1 MYMTEV
7 KKNERYIP
15 TKNYIIAIG
24 VVIGILLIAWY
35 CFAWYKVYK
44 EDKISTS
51 YLIKNNVISNEITDL
66 NEIVDVFSEAPDEYF
81 VYVSY
86 TGDED
91 IFAMEKDLAKII
103 KKYSITDQFYYLNI
117 TNIKDNNDYIDEI
130 NRSLSLRDEKIIRVP
145 TIIYYKDGEVVKD
158 GIISRSDNK
167 MMTAA
172 DFQKL
177 LDANSVEK

>member
-1 MYMTEV
+1 MYMTEI

-15 TKNYIIAIG
+15 TKNYVIAIG
-24 VVIGILLIAWY
+24 VIVAILLIAWY

-44 EDKISTS
+44 EDKVSTS
-51 YLIKNNVISNEITDL
+51 YLVKNNIISNEINDL
-66 NEIVDVFSEAPDEYF
+66 NEIADVFSEVPDEYF

-86 TGDED
+86 TGEED
-91 IFAMEKDLAKII
+91 IFEMEKELAKII
-103 KKYSITDQFYYLNI
+103 KKYNIANQFYYLNV
-117 TNIKDNNDYIDEI
+117 TEIKDNDDYIDEI

-145 TIIYYKDGEVVKD
+145 TIIYYKDGEVVND
-158 GIISRSDNK
+158 GIITRSDNK

-177 LDANSVEK
+177 LDANNIEK

>member
-1 MYMTEV
+1 MYMTEI

-15 TKNYIIAIG
+15 TKNYVIAIG
-24 VVIGILLIAWY
+24 VIVAILLIAWY

-44 EDKISTS
+44 EDKVSTS
-51 YLIKNNVISNEITDL
+51 YLVKNNIISNEINDL
-66 NEIVDVFSEAPDEYF
+66 NEIADVFSEVPDEYF

-86 TGDED
+86 TGEED
-91 IFAMEKDLAKII
+91 IFEMEKELAKII
-103 KKYSITDQFYYLNI
+103 KKYNIANQFYYLNV
-117 TNIKDNNDYIDEI
+117 TEIKDNDDYIDEI

-145 TIIYYKDGEVVKD
+145 TIIYYKDGEVVND

-177 LDANSVEK
+177 LDANNIEK

>member
-91 IFAMEKDLAKII
+91 IYDM
-103 KKYSITDQFYYLNI
+103 
-117 TNIKDNNDYIDEI
+117 
-130 NRSLSLRDEKIIRVP
+130 
-145 TIIYYKDGEVVKD
+145 DGRNLEML
-158 GIISRSDNK
+158 I
-167 MMTAA
+167 
-172 DFQKL
+172 L
-177 LDANSVEK
+177 

>member
-1 MYMTEV
+1 M
-7 KKNERYIP
+7 
-15 TKNYIIAIG
+15 
-24 VVIGILLIAWY
+24 
-35 CFAWYKVYK
+35 
-44 EDKISTS
+44 
-51 YLIKNNVISNEITDL
+51 
-66 NEIVDVFSEAPDEYF
+66 
-81 VYVSY
+81 YVSY

>member
-66 NEIVDVFSEAPDEYF
+66 NEIVDVFSETPDEYF